1 MDELELVSFQIIS
14 SVGAAR
20 SSYIEAI
27 QFAKEGKFDEAQK
40 TIEEGD
46 KHFTEGHHAHTK
58 LVQKFAGGEKVDV
71 NILLTHAQDQLMSAE
86 AFKVFGVEIIEV
98 YKKIL

>member
-27 QFAKEGKFDEAQK
+27 QLAKEGKFDEAEE
-40 TIEEGD
+40 TINQGD
-46 KHFTEGHHAHTK
+46 EHFTEGHHAHTT
-58 LVQKFAGGEKVDV
+58 LVQKFAGGEKVEV

-86 AFKVFGVEIIEV
+86 AFKVFGVEIIEL
-98 YKKIL
+98 YKRIK